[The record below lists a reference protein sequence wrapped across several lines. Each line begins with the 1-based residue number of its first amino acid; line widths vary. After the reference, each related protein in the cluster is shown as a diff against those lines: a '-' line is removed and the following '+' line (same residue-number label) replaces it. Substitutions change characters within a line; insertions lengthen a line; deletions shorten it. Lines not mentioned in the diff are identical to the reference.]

1 MTKSLKKI
9 AAFLSMFAM
18 AFVLFLPMQ
27 AKADEERTALFVQ
40 VPDDWENPCV
50 WAWDEDGNNAFDAW
64 PGGEAEADTANEG
77 WYYIYIP
84 AWANH
89 VIVNA
94 NEGNV
99 QTGEILLEGG
109 NAWITV
115 EDADN
120 ASVSYEALTQGDIPE
135 YVEKFIIHASVPE
148 SWESPCLWA
157 WSAPDGTNAF
167 DAWPGAPFKADGNGG
182 YTAKAPVWVN
192 SIIINANDGSVQ
204 TEDISIDPAELW
216 ITVADD
222 GSYEFTYDDPNAVS
236 APDIHVNVIAPADWS
251 APCLWA
257 WSAPDGTNAFAS
269 WPGEPFA
276 EGEDGWLT
284 LTVPG
289 WINSIIVNGNEG
301 SVQTSDIS
309 VETGKDIWLVVTG
322 AEEYE
327 LSYEK
332 PDGVTG
338 PADTAPAD
346 TPDADSD
353 GGQDAG
359 TDPDNSA
366 DQTPDADT
374 DAAGNAGAG
383 QSTDPADSDS
393 SKTGLSGGLIALIV
407 AACAVVLAVIAGVV
421 VKLKKKGN
429 KS

>member
-18 AFVLFLPMQ
+18 AFALFLPAQ
-27 AKADEERTALFVQ
+27 VKAEEEWTALFVQ

-50 WAWDEDGNNAFDAW
+50 WAWDKEGNNAFDAW

-77 WYYIYIP
+77 WYYIHIP
-84 AWANH
+84 SWANH

-94 NEGNV
+94 NEGSI
-99 QTGEILLEGG
+99 QTGEIILEGG

-115 EDADN
+115 EDTEN

-135 YVEKFIIHASVPE
+135 YVERFVIHASVPE
-148 SWESPCLWA
+148 SWEQPCLWA

-167 DAWPGAPFKADGNGG
+167 DAWPGAAFKQDSDGW
-182 YTAKAPVWVN
+182 YTGKAPVWVN
-192 SIIINANDGSVQ
+192 SIIINANEGSVQ

-216 ITVADD
+216 ITVSED

-251 APCLWA
+251 TPCLWA

-269 WPGEPFA
+269 WPGEPLA

-289 WINSIIVNGNEG
+289 WINSVIVNGSEG
-301 SVQTSDIS
+301 SVQTTDIS
-309 VETGKDIWLVVTG
+309 VEPGKDIWLVVTG
-322 AEEYE
+322 PEEYE

-332 PDGVTG
+332 PEGVTG
-338 PADTAPAD
+338 TVDSAPAD
-346 TPDADSD
+346 SENTPDADSD
-353 GGQDAG
+353 SGQNTDGAQNEDAG
-359 TDPDNSA
+359 
-366 DQTPDADT
+366 QTPGTNTAP
-374 DAAGNAGAG
+374 AG
-383 QSTDPADSDS
+383 QTSDS
-393 SKTGLSGGLIALIV
+393 SKSDSEKSGLSGGLIALIA
-407 AACAVVLAVIAGVV
+407 AACAAVIAVIAGVV
-421 VKLKKKGN
+421 IKLRKKK
-429 KS
+429 S